1 MLSKRVVTLSCC
13 LCLLITALKVNG
25 NSNGEM
31 AKAVGEV
38 DLEGIALHFMSMIEL
53 KLKQGRDVSQYEV
66 RLMAFL
72 LNEIHKRIEAER
84 EKNTVYWLL
93 RQG

>member
-1 MLSKRVVTLSCC
+1 MLSKRVLCC
-13 LCLLITALKVNG
+13 LCLLIAVTLKVNAS
-25 NSNGEM
+25 SNGE
-31 AKAVGEV
+31 AVKAVSEF
-38 DLEGIALHFMSMIEL
+38 DLERIALHFMSMIEL
-53 KLKQGRDVSQYEV
+53 KLKHGRDVSQYEV
-66 RLMAFL
+66 RLMALL